1 MVRQDSWTPED
12 DLCLSTT
19 VLGFIKNGG
28 TQLTAF
34 EIVGEKTNRTPAAC
48 GFRWN
53 SYLRKMYESEIKEA
67 KLNRTLLKSQKK
79 VHSKSTESFSIPSV
93 SSESTISLDV
103 IINSLLQF
111 KEQFEDMR
119 KTIMDLH
126 NKNDELEQKSS
137 KEHNDTTTDDMRS
150 LLEIMKRAEKLGLTN
165 REKPAI

>member
-19 VLGFIKNGG
+19 VLDYIKSGG

-53 SYLRKMYESEIKEA
+53 SNLRKMYASEIKEA

-79 VHSKSTESFSIPSV
+79 VHSKSTHRYITNSV
-93 SSESTISLDV
+93 SSNSVIGLED
-103 IINSLLQF
+103 IINSLMQF

-119 KTIMDLH
+119 KTIMYLN
-126 NKNDELEQKSS
+126 NKNEELEQKSS
-137 KEHNDTTTDDMRS
+137 KDHNDTTTDDMRS
-150 LLEIMKRAEKLGLTN
+150 LLEIMKRAEKLGLMN